1 MMAQHQQK
9 AVKCTHARLD
19 KHLAAVPDRGSIT
32 VVWLALSLAQLHSLI
47 THLLSGQDVDKTF
60 KPLNPRC
67 INMDNMHIV
76 NVLILGRGGGLV
88 FDAPCISIQPP
99 AGVCPERQ

>member
-1 MMAQHQQK
+1 M
-9 AVKCTHARLD
+9 
-19 KHLAAVPDRGSIT
+19 PDHGSIT

-47 THLLSGQDVDKTF
+47 THLSSGQDVDKTF

-76 NVLILGRGGGLV
+76 NVLILGRGWVLG
-88 FDAPCISIQPP
+88 FDAPLHFNPAAWGLPRTSIE
-99 AGVCPERQ
+99 AGQIDPFECWWRRKEAAEGGG